1 MQISSTVQQPGNDLK
16 LLVLLTVFVTCMS
29 FVNVVSAKLF
39 ELGELTISAGIIAY
53 WLTFP
58 VTDVVG
64 EVYGR
69 RKALQFVGLGF
80 LANVLMV
87 LLTQVAVALPPSSM
101 YAHQQELATVLGAV
115 PLIVFASLTA
125 YLLAQ
130 VNDVLVFDWV
140 KRLTG
145 GRMLWLRNNLSTMS
159 SQLVDSLVFNGI
171 AFYLFAD
178 ERMSLSAFAAMTFG
192 YWLFKVVV
200 AIVDTPLVY
209 LLVNYFRQAEPGPV
223 PGPEESPDQSS
234 R

>member
-1 MQISSTVQQPGNDLK
+1 MSHTNLDALHPEPDIK
-16 LLVLLTVFVTCMS
+16 LLVLLTVFVACMS

-39 ELGELTISAGIIAY
+39 DIGGLTISAGIIAY

-69 RKALQFVGLGF
+69 RTALRFVGLGF
-80 LANVLMV
+80 LANILIVI
-87 LLTQVAVALPPSSM
+87 LTQTAVALPPSAF
-101 YAHQQELATVLGAV
+101 YEHQSELATVLNAV

-125 YLLAQ
+125 YVLAQ
-130 VNDVLVFDWV
+130 INDVLVFDWV

-159 SQLVDSLVFNGI
+159 SQLIDSLVFNGI

-178 ERMSLSAFAAMTFG
+178 DRMPMSAFIAMTAG
-192 YWLFKVVV
+192 YWLFKVGI
-200 AIVDTPLVY
+200 AIIDTPVVY
-209 LLVNYFRQAEPGPV
+209 LLVAWFRA
-223 PGPEESPDQSS
+223 SASNN
-234 R
+234 